1 MIIFD
6 RPKTIKQIKIKDTQQ
21 VKTKYEIIETKA
33 SPFGGLYVLSEFLNK
48 IKFHKLFN
56 SIFGKLRRIRFYHPA
71 DSVTTLMASIV
82 GGGERLYDIQ
92 RFSDDT
98 VIGDLFDLES
108 IPYDTTIRDDLM
120 LIGQQDERRQEFLF
134 QLNELLFEKHNIK
147 SITIDIDGTATPVD
161 GHQQGAEKG
170 YCPQEIGSRCFQSLT
185 AICDE
190 TETALAEQTR
200 SGETHCS
207 DGIIDFMEMILDR
220 FSGQMDSITVRLDT
234 GFYSDDLIK
243 LFESYPNVYY
253 EIGVPQHEWLQ
264 NKIQKLTYKSYHQS
278 KREYTTFAYGE
289 GLDGAFR
296 YYYVERTKNV
306 DAQGDFFESTDYSYR
321 VIISNKE
328 RQPQVVVN
336 HYNKRGR
343 CEKSIEELKNQYAL
357 GKMVSHD
364 FVVTKALFWISYVT
378 FTIIGM
384 LRCVAFR
391 RQMVKYRLRR
401 LRFILFTAIG
411 YYASHARKKVYKI
424 ALTNVGQWQFK
435 FLMQRIWAF

>member
-1 MIIFD
+1 
-6 RPKTIKQIKIKDTQQ
+6 

-33 SPFGGLYVLSEFLNK
+33 SPFGGLYVLSEFLNQ
-48 IKFHKLFN
+48 IKFHKLFD
-56 SIFGKLRRIRFYHPA
+56 SILGKLRRIRCYHPV
-71 DSVTTLMASIV
+71 DSVTTLVASIV
-82 GGGERLYDIQ
+82 AGDERLYDIQ

-98 VIGDLFDLES
+98 VMCDLFDLET
-108 IPYDTTIRDDLM
+108 IPHDTTIRDDLM
-120 LIGQQDERRQEFLF
+120 LIGQRDKQRQELLF
-134 QLNELLFEKHNIK
+134 QLNELLFEKHNVT

-170 YCPQEIGSRCFQSLT
+170 YCPQEIGSRCFQSLS

-190 TETALAEQTR
+190 TETAIAEQTR
-200 SGETHCS
+200 SGETHCAN
-207 DGIIDFMEMILDR
+207 GIIDFMTMILDR
-220 FSGQMDSITVRLDT
+220 FSGQMDSITVRLDA
-234 GFYSDDLIK
+234 GFYSDDLIR
-243 LFESYPNVYY
+243 LLESYPNVYY

-264 NKIQKLTYKSYHQS
+264 HKIQQLSYKSYHQS
-278 KREYTTFAYGE
+278 TREYETFAYAE

-296 YYYVERTKNV
+296 HYYVKRTQNV
-306 DAQGDFFESTDYSYR
+306 DVQSDLFESTDYSYR

-364 FVVTKALFWISYVT
+364 FAVTKALFWISYIT

-384 LRCVAFR
+384 LRYVAFR

-411 YYASHARKKVYKI
+411 YYVSHARKKVYRL
-424 ALTNVGQWQFK
+424 ALSSVGPWQFK
-435 FLMQRIWAF
+435 LLMQRIWAF